1 MSTPVLRG
9 ADKKKDAET
18 LLKKRPIL
26 VLFFMDGCPHCAANK
41 PAWDSLKS
49 QTNIPMA
56 EIEASATPESTGVFG
71 FPTMM
76 FITEKGETRKTE
88 GQKSSAEEIKKELKM
103 SKKKKGGSRRR
114 VARGLTNRR
123 NRKFRHRTL
132 RNYVSLV

>member
-9 ADKKKDAET
+9 ADKKQDAEK
-18 LLKKRPIL
+18 LLAKRPIL

-49 QTNIPMA
+49 QTDIPMA
-56 EIEASATPESTGVFG
+56 EIEASATPESTGVYG

-76 FITEKGETRKTE
+76 LITENGETRKTE
-88 GQKSSAEEIKKELKM
+88 GQKSTAEEIKKDLKL

-114 VARGLTNRR
+114 NARRTVNRR
-123 NRKFRHRTL
+123 GRKFRHRTL
-132 RNYVSLV
+132 RNHVAFV